1 MSADKQFDLTKLTQ
15 EFAEYHP
22 DETFASLDAKPFID
36 VMADPEPEF
45 VTTFINARTGK
56 GSGREIAIR
65 DLYAF
70 FLDRRYYSKLNLL
83 YFAFDVFCSKVALP
97 DAILDMTPLP
107 HEDGAPL
114 FKYKLQ
120 PGYKVE

>member
-1 MSADKQFDLTKLTQ
+1 MPTANAFDLAQLTIA
-15 EFAEYHP
+15 FAEFQP
-22 DETFASLDAKPFID
+22 DETFTALRPKPFVD

-45 VTTFINARTGK
+45 VTPFIKVRTDQ
-56 GSGREIAIR
+56 GSDRGTAIR

-70 FLDRRYYSKLNLL
+70 FLDRRYYLKLNLL

-114 FKYKLQ
+114 FKHKLQ